1 MNRMRVT
8 FDRLVAGIVPVSG
21 NLPKVRLGRA
31 VLAMALLAG
40 AAANG
45 SIASDEK
52 ARATSGG
59 QSQGS
64 YIEADELDAYDA
76 AKKEPD
82 PRKRAVRLMEFLQ
95 KYPKSA
101 LMDAPDY
108 AEIRA
113 IEEEYHAFHAAGQ
126 EPDYDKRAEKLIE
139 FLQKHPGSTL
149 AGNIDYEYSKMLK
162 EVSRDK
168 KYDLAESLGERWLK
182 IHTNDKET
190 YALVAEATMN
200 LKKYQRCAECLEEIY
215 RMEPIPDLAREIH
228 ATYQRTEN
236 LSKQLEW
243 ADKLFKMPEY
253 DSDYMLRYEYVMKFS
268 KSNNLSRA
276 AEYSRLALRSADLV
290 DTRDT
295 QTEEQLRKVRRACY
309 HVIASN
315 QMEQGNYV
323 AAVSAFKQAVKA
335 ERYGQGY
342 YKIAICLENQKH
354 VEEALLYYALAETMG
369 EEDAPKAKTR
379 LEVLYKAL
387 HNDTLIGIDKVYR
400 KAREMLG
407 APDKSV

>member
-21 NLPKVRLGRA
+21 NLSKVRLGRA

-139 FLQKHPGSTL
+139 FLQKHPGSNL

-168 KYDLAESLGERWLK
+168 KYDLAESLAERWLK
-182 IHTNDKET
+182 IHPNDRET

-200 LKKYQRCAECLEEIY
+200 LKKYQTLR
-215 RMEPIPDLAREIH
+215 RVPRRDL
-228 ATYQRTEN
+228 
-236 LSKQLEW
+236 
-243 ADKLFKMPEY
+243 
-253 DSDYMLRYEYVMKFS
+253 
-268 KSNNLSRA
+268 
-276 AEYSRLALRSADLV
+276 
-290 DTRDT
+290 
-295 QTEEQLRKVRRACY
+295 
-309 HVIASN
+309 
-315 QMEQGNYV
+315 
-323 AAVSAFKQAVKA
+323 
-335 ERYGQGY
+335 
-342 YKIAICLENQKH
+342 
-354 VEEALLYYALAETMG
+354 
-369 EEDAPKAKTR
+369 
-379 LEVLYKAL
+379 
-387 HNDTLIGIDKVYR
+387 
-400 KAREMLG
+400 
-407 APDKSV
+407 